1 MENSHVATTTTAG
14 SPRAARGLMLLAS
27 LFATGCAA
35 VGPDYAPPTVPVP
48 TAWSS
53 GLPEGLHAGEV
64 ELRDWWTLFEDPVL
78 SNLIKRAS
86 DGNLDLRAAV
96 ARIDEARALLGV
108 TRGARVPRVDVDAA
122 YSRNRQSSEA
132 SLGGRTLG
140 DFVSVSDVDA
150 YTVGVGAGWELD
162 VFGRV
167 RRSVEAS
174 HANWQATVEDYG
186 AVLVALRAEV
196 ALVYVEIRALQRRI
210 AIAEKNV
217 TSQRASRDIVRKR
230 REAGTAPGLE
240 LAQADAN
247 VASTEATLPQLRARL
262 GVATH
267 RLSVLLGEHPGA
279 LKKDLGALA
288 SIPAP
293 PESTLVRVP
302 AELLRKRPD
311 IRRAERM
318 LAAQTA
324 RVGVATANLYP
335 RFSLGGV
342 FGFSAQSPADLFQS
356 SSRTFG
362 VGPSVTWNVFSGG
375 SVRSS
380 IDVEDARVEQALVV
394 YEQAVLR
401 ALEEVENALTSY
413 GHERTRNTS
422 LHSAVDAYRRA
433 VGFAEDLYKGGKTDF
448 QNVLDAQRNLLV
460 FEDQLAS
467 SDAALVE
474 RLVELYR
481 AMGGAWNAEPQLDT
495 AGPHTEGERGE
506 RQ

>member
-1 MENSHVATTTTAG
+1 
-14 SPRAARGLMLLAS
+14 
-27 LFATGCAA
+27 
-35 VGPDYAPPTVPVP
+35 
-48 TAWSS
+48 
-53 GLPEGLHAGEV
+53 
-64 ELRDWWTLFEDPVL
+64 
-78 SNLIKRAS
+78 
-86 DGNLDLRAAV
+86 
-96 ARIDEARALLGV
+96 
-108 TRGARVPRVDVDAA
+108 
-122 YSRNRQSSEA
+122 
-132 SLGGRTLG
+132 
-140 DFVSVSDVDA
+140 
-150 YTVGVGAGWELD
+150 
-162 VFGRV
+162 
-167 RRSVEAS
+167 
-174 HANWQATVEDYG
+174 
-186 AVLVALRAEV
+186 
-196 ALVYVEIRALQRRI
+196 
-210 AIAEKNV
+210 
-217 TSQRASRDIVRKR
+217 
-230 REAGTAPGLE
+230 
-240 LAQADAN
+240 
-247 VASTEATLPQLRARL
+247 
-262 GVATH
+262 
-267 RLSVLLGEHPGA
+267 
-279 LKKDLGALA
+279 
-288 SIPAP
+288 
-293 PESTLVRVP
+293 
-302 AELLRKRPD
+302 
-311 IRRAERM
+311 M

-401 ALEEVENALTSY
+401 ALEAVENALTSY
-413 GHERTRNTS
+413 GHERTRNAS

-460 FEDQLAS
+460 SEDQLAS

-481 AMGGAWNAEPQLDT
+481 AMGGAWNVEPQFDA